1 MKQTEQRM
9 KTRWILVFLAML
21 VCFCGWWAVRK
32 EGFFADELYS
42 YGLSNSDY
50 APFLSWYYNGERAYS
65 GTSAEHI
72 YSREDFMS
80 YVAVQEGQRF
90 DYASVY
96 YNQTQDVHPPVFYF
110 LLHTVCSLFPGSF
123 TKWTGL
129 GLNFALFGGT
139 IAALYA
145 LGMEI
150 FEGENS
156 WKKSLFVCALYA
168 FSGEAISNATM
179 VRMYMLMTLLTIL
192 LALLVAKSLRRPSVP
207 KYLLIGVTIYL
218 GMMTQYFFVVYA
230 FLLCA
235 AYDLYLMFRR
245 EWKNATTFSLSAL
258 AGVGG
263 MLLTFPC
270 WYAQLHSQ
278 DTVSLES
285 TANNLLDLAQYPKGP
300 LELIGWSIVGFAVGA
315 GIMAV
320 LILTKLGQRW
330 LSGKLRGTT
339 LIPGDVKLIAVPALA
354 AFLVIAVISPYKS
367 LRYVYHLQPLEAL
380 FCGCGLFSIL
390 DTLRAGTRKRILQ
403 IVCLA
408 MVVLAFVIEPERMY
422 SGTYKIDKELE
433 QYSQAAC
440 VDITGDLGSF
450 TSGVQELLKFQEVC
464 VVPDDSS
471 ELLVQYNTGEN
482 DTLVLFIGGRGL
494 WQFVTAEQVEQ
505 ITAQNMETAW
515 NVARQGGYEDVSL
528 LTTQEFE
535 QIFVLKK

>member
-1 MKQTEQRM
+1 MP
-9 KTRWILVFLAML
+9 
-21 VCFCGWWAVRK
+21 
-32 EGFFADELYS
+32 
-42 YGLSNSDY
+42 N
-50 APFLSWYYNGERAYS
+50 
-65 GTSAEHI
+65 
-72 YSREDFMS
+72 
-80 YVAVQEGQRF
+80 
-90 DYASVY
+90 
-96 YNQTQDVHPPVFYF
+96 
-110 LLHTVCSLFPGSF
+110 
-123 TKWTGL
+123 
-129 GLNFALFGGT
+129 
-139 IAALYA
+139 
-145 LGMEI
+145 
-150 FEGENS
+150 
-156 WKKSLFVCALYA
+156 
-168 FSGEAISNATM
+168 
-179 VRMYMLMTLLTIL
+179 
-192 LALLVAKSLRRPSVP
+192 
-207 KYLLIGVTIYL
+207 YLLIGVTIYL

-245 EWKNATTFSLSAL
+245 EWKNAAAFSLPAL

-278 DTVSLES
+278 NTNSLDA
-285 TANNLLDLAQYPKGP
+285 TTRNLFDLAQYPKGP

-339 LIPGDVKLIAVPALA
+339 LIPGDVKLITVPALA

-408 MVVLAFVIEPERMY
+408 MLVLAFVIEPERMY

-528 LTTQEFE
+528 LATQEFE

>member
-1 MKQTEQRM
+1 MNF
-9 KTRWILVFLAML
+9 V
-21 VCFCGWWAVRK
+21 
-32 EGFFADELYS
+32 
-42 YGLSNSDY
+42 
-50 APFLSWYYNGERAYS
+50 
-65 GTSAEHI
+65 
-72 YSREDFMS
+72 
-80 YVAVQEGQRF
+80 
-90 DYASVY
+90 
-96 YNQTQDVHPPVFYF
+96 
-110 LLHTVCSLFPGSF
+110 LL
-123 TKWTGL
+123 
-129 GLNFALFGGT
+129 GGT
-139 IAALYA
+139 LAALYA
-145 LGMEI
+145 LGMEL
-150 FEGENS
+150 FAD
-156 WKKSLFVCALYA
+156 WKKALFVCALYA
-168 FSGEAISNATM
+168 FNREMISNVTM

-245 EWKNATTFSLSAL
+245 EWKNAAAFSLPAL

-300 LELIGWSIVGFAVGA
+300 LELIGWSIVGFAVGT

-330 LSGKLRGTT
+330 LPGKLRGTT
-339 LIPGDVKLIAVPALA
+339 LIPGDVKLITVPALA